1 MTTTRPLIWA
11 LVAAAGLLGGCAQM
25 SQEGGPLASR
35 EQAAPVLDDDAY
47 CRANGGEPG
56 SSAYVACR
64 KNRDVAA
71 SRAASSDRYER
82 AHKNMAERMLNGQ

>member
-1 MTTTRPLIWA
+1 MSVRPLIWA
-11 LVAAAGLLGGCAQM
+11 AIVAACAVGGCAQL
-25 SQEGGPLASR
+25 SQETAPQASQ
-35 EQAAPVLDDDAY
+35 EQPVMDDDAY
-47 CRANGGEPG
+47 CQKVGAPG

-64 KNRDVAA
+64 KNRDVAS

>member
-1 MTTTRPLIWA
+1 MSATRPLIWA
-11 LVAAAGLLGGCAQM
+11 VVSVAYLLGGCAQM
-25 SQEGGPLASR
+25 SQDGPVASR
-35 EQAAPVLDDDAY
+35 EQAAPVVDDDAY
-47 CRANGGEPG
+47 CRSNGGEPG